1 MSTPLNR
8 SEIINWLQSTNLWI
22 LMHLF
27 FRNFLILNHLI
38 IFLKRKS
45 RKVIINYIFN
55 LSTIQHQQRLKRE
68 KILKRSFMV
77 CVFHQLAKD
86 KQSLSKKAKKKKFL
100 KYATNQLKNW
110 NKKEDKGVR
119 QLWVLNYLNNPYK
132 NYYQRI

>member
-68 KILKRSFMV
+68 KILKKSFMV

-86 KQSLSKKAKKKKFL
+86 KQSLSKKAKKKKFS

>member
-68 KILKRSFMV
+68 KILKRGFMV
-77 CVFHQLAKD
+77 CVFLQLAKG

-119 QLWVLNYLNNPYK
+119 QLWVLNYLSNPNK

>member
-68 KILKRSFMV
+68 KILKRGFMV
-77 CVFHQLAKD
+77 CVFLQLAKG
-86 KQSLSKKAKKKKFL
+86 KQSLSKKSKKKKFL

>member
-45 RKVIINYIFN
+45 IKVIINYIFN

-119 QLWVLNYLNNPYK
+119 QLWVLNYLNNLYK

>member
-119 QLWVLNYLNNPYK
+119 QLWVLNYLNNPSK

>member
-1 MSTPLNR
+1 MSTPLNS

>member
-119 QLWVLNYLNNPYK
+119 QLWVLNYLSNPYK